1 MSITAFQLRIVLEGV
16 RPLIWRRVLVP
27 PDLTFAE
34 LHLVIQH
41 AMGWRNLHLFQFG
54 GLDAEAS
61 ASAPISTALQREG
74 DTLTYIYDLG
84 DDWVHSVELEK
95 TRTARITV
103 PQLPWLLA
111 GARACP
117 PEDSGGPWS
126 YMELVRRK
134 KSRQRSVLPRGFDPA
149 QFDRDALNQ
158 AMPDLRKL
166 EAKSSAVK
174 VYEPHFRGL
183 IANPQTL
190 GVTPLAEGE
199 ESKVVRVRGSRE
211 LHAWLRTQGAVKL
224 GEHLEAAMVAE
235 KKKGKKR

>member
-1 MSITAFQLRIVLEGV
+1 MPVTAFQLKITLEDV

-34 LHLVIQH
+34 LHEVIQA
-41 AMGWRNLHLFQFG
+41 AMGWRRLHLFQFAM
-54 GLDAEAS
+54 LHHEIS
-61 ASAPISTALQREG
+61 ASALISSHFQGERDYLS
-74 DTLTYIYDLG
+74 YVYDLG

-158 AMPDLRKL
+158 AMPALRKP

-174 VYEPHFRGL
+174 FYAPHFRGL

-190 GVTPLAEGE
+190 GVTPLADGE
-199 ESKVVRVRGSRE
+199 ESRSVRVRGSRE
-211 LHAWLRTQGAVKL
+211 LHAWLRTQGAAKL
-224 GEHLEAAMVAE
+224 GEHLEAVMLAE
-235 KKKGKKR
+235 QKKGQKR